1 MVARTLKRALYLIV
15 ATAGVGF
22 AMAALLLLTRTVQKS
37 DDFDRLQDIIVAINI
52 AGGMLLLAMLIGNL
66 TRLARDYRDNVPGAK
81 LKARMVGMF
90 VGLAVLPLLVVFYFS
105 TQFINRGID
114 SWFNIEVEEGLEN
127 ALELSRAALELQKR
141 RNLAST
147 QSAAQRLSLVTDAQ
161 AVFELSI
168 LRREAGASEMTLY
181 GSNNTVLATSSGSA
195 TAGLPKP
202 LNEEVVL
209 QMQQGRPFVSLESL
223 ADGGVEI
230 RTAVVF
236 RHRVGRSREAR
247 VVQGYYPVTDRLAE
261 MVGSVERSFQE
272 YQQLVFFREDLKDLL
287 TVTLAF
293 VLLLSLL
300 AAIYGAFVLSRR
312 LVAPIQDL
320 VAGTRAVA
328 MGDFDTRLPAPS
340 RDEIGF
346 LISSFND
353 MTQRLATA
361 RREASLNQA
370 LVEAER
376 TNLEVILARLSTGVV
391 ALEADLTIRNA
402 NQAAG
407 AILGVDLVHRS
418 GEKLVDVARENAL
431 LEQFVDVAR
440 VHLDAGETEWREQ
453 IVLRGEVGRR
463 VLTCACTTL
472 PGDENHAAG
481 YVVVFDDITA
491 LLQAQRDAAWGEVAR
506 RLAHEIKNPLTP
518 IQLSAERMRHKYLH
532 SMPEE
537 EAQVLDRATH
547 TIVQQVEAMKEMV
560 NAFSDY
566 ARAPDIEIARFDLDK
581 LVHEVVDLYRAQES
595 AVKIVLTSDPT
606 LPPLEA
612 DMGRVRQ
619 MLHNLIRNAVE
630 ALEHTDD
637 ARIDV
642 HVSAAEIDS
651 VPMVQIRV
659 EDNGPGFQAG
669 SVNQVF
675 DPYVTTKPKGT
686 GLGLAIVKKLVEEH
700 VGTIQAA
707 NRAVGGAM
715 ISIRLPVDEAA
726 REMMITLAPGRA
738 DRRREQAWPTRTY
751 SSSTT
756 KPISEI

>member
-1 MVARTLKRALYLIV
+1 MVARTLKRAFYLLI
-15 ATAGVGF
+15 ATSGVGL
-22 AMAALLLLTRTVQKS
+22 ALAALFLLTQTVQKS
-37 DDFDRLQDIIVAINI
+37 DDFDRLQDVILAINI
-52 AGGMLLLAMLIGNL
+52 AGGVLLFAMLIGNL
-66 TRLARDYRDNVPGAK
+66 ARLFRDYRKNVPGAK

-114 SWFNIEVEEGLEN
+114 SWFNVQVEDGLDN
-127 ALELSRAALELQKR
+127 ALTLSRAALELQKR
-141 RNLAST
+141 RNLQAT
-147 QSAAQRLSLVTDAQ
+147 QAVAQRLSASNDRQIVS
-161 AVFELSI
+161 ELSM
-168 LRREAGASEMTLY
+168 LRRESGASEMTLY
-181 GSNNTVLATSSGSA
+181 GENNTVLATSTGSA
-195 TAGLPKP
+195 TASLPKP

-209 QMQQGRPFVSLESL
+209 QMQQNRPFVSLESL
-223 ADGGVEI
+223 AEGRVEI

-236 RHRVGRSREAR
+236 THRAGRRQAVR
-247 VVQGYYPVTDRLAE
+247 VVQAHYPVANRLAE
-261 MVGSVERSFQE
+261 MINSVENSYQE

-287 TVTLAF
+287 TLTLAF

-328 MGDFDTRLPAPS
+328 AGDFDTRLPTPT

-361 RREASLNQA
+361 RREASLSQA

-376 TNLEVILARLSTGVV
+376 TNLEVILARLSTGVL
-391 ALEADLTIRNA
+391 ALESDLTIRTA
-402 NQAAG
+402 NQASG
-407 AILGVDLVHRS
+407 SILGVDLENRS
-418 GEKLVDVARENAL
+418 GEKLFEVAKGHAL
-431 LEQFVDVAR
+431 LDQFVDVAR

-453 IVLRGEVGRR
+453 IVLRGEVGKR

-472 PGDENHAAG
+472 PGDDDHAAG

-532 SMPEE
+532 TMPAE

-566 ARAPDIEIARFDLDK
+566 ARAPDMDVSLFDLDK

-595 AVKIVLTSDPT
+595 EVRIVLTSDPT
-606 LPPLEA
+606 MPMIEA

-619 MLHNLIRNAVE
+619 LLHNLIRNAVE
-630 ALEHTDD
+630 ALENTPDGQ
-637 ARIDV
+637 IDV
-642 HVSAAEIDS
+642 HVSGAEIDS
-651 VPMVQIRV
+651 VDIVQIKV
-659 EDNGPGFQAG
+659 EDNGPGFQSG
-669 SVNQVF
+669 SVSQIF

-700 VGTIQAA
+700 VGSIRAK
-707 NRAVGGAM
+707 NREDGGAM
-715 ISIRLPVDEAA
+715 ISVRLPLNEAA
-726 REMMITLAPGRA
+726 RELMIAKAPGRVET
-738 DRRREQAWPTRTY
+738 RRERA
-751 SSSTT
+751 
-756 KPISEI
+756 

>member
-1 MVARTLKRALYLIV
+1 MVARTLKRAFYFLV
-15 ATAGVGF
+15 GASGVGL
-22 AMAALLLLTRTVQKS
+22 AIAALFLLTQTVQKS
-37 DDFDRLQDIIVAINI
+37 DDFDRLQDIILAINI
-52 AGGMLLLAMLIGNL
+52 AGGILLVGLLIGNL
-66 TRLARDYRDNVPGAK
+66 ARLLRDYRQNVPGAK

-105 TQFINRGID
+105 MQFINRGID
-114 SWFNIEVEEGLEN
+114 SWFNVQIEEGLDN
-127 ALELSRAALELQKR
+127 ALTLSRAALEMQKR
-141 RNLAST
+141 QNLYAT
-147 QSAAQRLSLVTDAQ
+147 QQVAKRLSQ
-161 AVFELSI
+161 ASDRQIVFELGR
-168 LRREAGASEMTLY
+168 LRRDSGASEMTLY
-181 GSNNTVLATSSGSA
+181 GENNTVLATSSDSS
-195 TAGLPKP
+195 TASLPKP
-202 LNEEVVL
+202 LSEEVVL
-209 QMQQGRPFVSLESL
+209 QMQQDRPFVSLESY
-223 ADGGVEI
+223 GTGSVEV

-236 RHRVGRSREAR
+236 RHQSRRSQQPRVIQA
-247 VVQGYYPVTDRLAE
+247 YYPVTERLGR
-261 MVGSVERSFQE
+261 MINSVEKSYQE

-287 TVTLAF
+287 SLTLAF

-328 MGDFDTRLPAPS
+328 MGDFDTRLPTPT

-361 RREASLNQA
+361 RREASLSQA

-376 TNLEVILARLSTGVV
+376 TNLEVILARLSTGVL
-391 ALEADLTIRNA
+391 ALESDLRIRNA
-402 NQAAG
+402 NQASG
-407 AILGVDLVHRS
+407 AILGIDLEHCA
-418 GEKLVDVARENAL
+418 GEALTEVAKDNPLV
-431 LEQFVDVAR
+431 EQFVDVAL

-472 PGDENHAAG
+472 PGDENNASG
-481 YVVVFDDITA
+481 YVIVFDDITA

-518 IQLSAERMRHKYLH
+518 IQLSAERMRRKYLH
-532 SMPEE
+532 TMPDE

-566 ARAPDIEIARFDLDK
+566 ARAPDMDFALFDLDR
-581 LVHEVVDLYRAQES
+581 LVHEIVELYRAQES
-595 AVKIVLTSDPT
+595 GVEIVLTTDPT
-606 LPPLEA
+606 MPWIEA
-612 DMGRVRQ
+612 DVGRVRQ

-630 ALEHTDD
+630 ALDGMSD
-637 ARIDV
+637 GRIDV
-642 HVSAAEIDS
+642 HVSGAEIDG
-651 VPMVQIRV
+651 VEIVQIKV
-659 EDNGPGFQAG
+659 EDNGPGFSMG
-669 SVNQVF
+669 SVDQVF

-700 VGTIQAA
+700 IGSIRAE
-707 NRAVGGAM
+707 NRKDGGAM
-715 ISIRLPVDEAA
+715 ISIRLPVNDAA
-726 REMMITLAPGRA
+726 RAQIIAKAPGRA
-738 DRRREQAWPTRTY
+738 DKRREHA
-751 SSSTT
+751 
-756 KPISEI
+756 

>member
-1 MVARTLKRALYLIV
+1 MVARALKRALYILV
-15 ATAGVGF
+15 ATSGVGL
-22 AMAALLLLTRTVQKS
+22 ALAALFLLTQTVQKS
-37 DDFDRLQDIIVAINI
+37 DDFDRLQDIILAINI
-52 AGGMLLLAMLIGNL
+52 AGGILLIALLVGNL
-66 TRLARDYRDNVPGAK
+66 ARLLRDYRQNVPGAK

-105 TQFINRGID
+105 MQFINRGID
-114 SWFNIEVEEGLEN
+114 SWFNVQVEEGLDN
-127 ALELSRAALELQKR
+127 ALTLSRAALEMQKR
-141 RNLAST
+141 QNLFATQQVAS
-147 QSAAQRLSLVTDAQ
+147 RLSQVNDRQ
-161 AVFELSI
+161 IIFELSM

-181 GSNNTVLATSSGSA
+181 GENNTVLATSSDSSTA
-195 TAGLPKP
+195 TLPKP
-202 LNEEVVL
+202 LSEEVVL
-209 QMQQGRPFVSLESL
+209 QMQQNRPFVSLESY
-223 ADGGVEI
+223 GSGSVEV

-236 RHRVGRSREAR
+236 RHQDGRSQQQLR
-247 VVQGYYPVTDRLAE
+247 VVQAHYPVTERLGRMIE
-261 MVGSVERSFQE
+261 SVEASYQE
-272 YQQLVFFREDLKDLL
+272 YQQLLFFREDLKDLL
-287 TVTLAF
+287 SLTLAF

-328 MGDFDTRLPAPS
+328 MGDFDTRLPTPT

-361 RREASLNQA
+361 RREASLSQA

-376 TNLEVILARLSTGVV
+376 TNLEVILARLSTGVL
-391 ALEADLTIRNA
+391 ALETDLTIRTA
-402 NQAAG
+402 NQASSS
-407 AILGVDLVHRS
+407 ILGVELERRRGESLV
-418 GEKLVDVARENAL
+418 KVAEENAL
-431 LEQFVDVAR
+431 LGQFVDVAC

-463 VLTCACTTL
+463 VLSCACTTL

-481 YVVVFDDITA
+481 YVIVFDDITG

-518 IQLSAERMRHKYLH
+518 IQLSAERMRRKYLH
-532 SMPEE
+532 TMPEE

-566 ARAPDIEIARFDLDK
+566 ARAPDMDFSLFDIDK
-581 LVHEVVDLYRAQES
+581 LAHEVVDLYRAQES
-595 AVKIVLTSDPT
+595 GVQIILTTDPT
-606 LPPLEA
+606 MPLIEA

-619 MLHNLIRNAVE
+619 MLHNLLRNAVE
-630 ALEHTDD
+630 ALEGSRDG
-637 ARIDV
+637 RIDV
-642 HVSAAEIDS
+642 HVSAAEVDGVEII
-651 VPMVQIRV
+651 QITV
-659 EDNGPGFQAG
+659 EDNGPGFSVG
-669 SVNQVF
+669 SISQIF

-700 VGTIQAA
+700 VGSIRAR
-707 NRAVGGAM
+707 NRKDGGAL
-715 ISIRLPVDEAA
+715 ISVRLPVNEAA
-726 REMMITLAPGRA
+726 REKMIANAPGRA
-738 DRRREQAWPTRTY
+738 DKRREHA
-751 SSSTT
+751 
-756 KPISEI
+756 

>member
-1 MVARTLKRALYLIV
+1 MVARALKRALFFLM
-15 ATAGVGF
+15 ATAGVGL
-22 AMAALLLLTRTVQKS
+22 ALAALFLLTQTVQKS
-37 DDFDRLQDIIVAINI
+37 DDFDRLQDIILAINI
-52 AGGMLLLAMLIGNL
+52 AGGVLLIALLVGNL
-66 TRLARDYRDNVPGAK
+66 TRLLRDYRQNVPGAK
-81 LKARMVGMF
+81 LKARIVGMF

-105 TQFINRGID
+105 MQFINRGID
-114 SWFNIEVEEGLEN
+114 SWFNVQVEEGLDN
-127 ALELSRAALELQKR
+127 ALTLSRAALEMQKR
-141 RNLAST
+141 QNLYAT
-147 QSAAQRLSLVTDAQ
+147 QQVARRLSQVNDRQ
-161 AVFELSI
+161 IVFELSM

-181 GSNNTVLATSSGSA
+181 GDNNTVLATSSDSS
-195 TAGLPKP
+195 TASLPKP
-202 LNEEVVL
+202 LTEEVVL
-209 QMQQGRPFVSLESL
+209 QMQQDRPFVSLESYGN
-223 ADGGVEI
+223 GGVEV
-230 RTAVVF
+230 RTAIVF
-236 RHRVGRSREAR
+236 RPQGVRSQQTRVIQAH
-247 VVQGYYPVTDRLAE
+247 YPVTERLGR
-261 MVGSVERSFQE
+261 MINSVEKSYQE

-287 TVTLAF
+287 SLTLAF

-328 MGDFDTRLPAPS
+328 MGDFDTRLPTPT

-361 RREASLNQA
+361 RREASLSQA

-376 TNLEVILARLSTGVV
+376 TNLEVILARLSTGVL
-391 ALEADLTIRNA
+391 ALETDLTIRTA

-407 AILGVDLVHRS
+407 AILGADLERRS
-418 GEKLVDVARENAL
+418 GEQLLKVAEENAL
-431 LEQFVDVAR
+431 LGQFVDVAC

-472 PGDENHAAG
+472 PGDESHAAG
-481 YVVVFDDITA
+481 YVIVFDDITA

-518 IQLSAERMRHKYLH
+518 IQLSAERMRRKYLH
-532 SMPEE
+532 TMPDE

-566 ARAPDIEIARFDLDK
+566 ARAPDMDFSLFDIDK
-581 LVHEVVDLYRAQES
+581 LAHEVVDLYRAQES
-595 AVKIVLTSDPT
+595 GVEIVLTTDPT
-606 LPPLEA
+606 MPLLEA

-630 ALEHTDD
+630 ALEGSSGG
-637 ARIDV
+637 RIDV
-642 HVSAAEIDS
+642 HVSAAEIDD
-651 VPMVQIRV
+651 VEMIQVKV
-659 EDNGPGFQAG
+659 EDNGPGFSMG
-669 SVNQVF
+669 SVNQIF

-700 VGTIQAA
+700 VGTIRAS
-707 NRAVGGAM
+707 NRNDGGAM
-715 ISIRLPVDEAA
+715 ISVRLPVNDAA
-726 REMMITLAPGRA
+726 REKMIANAPGRV
-738 DRRREQAWPTRTY
+738 DKRREQA
-751 SSSTT
+751 
-756 KPISEI
+756 

>member
-1 MVARTLKRALYLIV
+1 MVARTLKRALYLVI

-22 AMAALLLLTRTVQKS
+22 AVAALFLLTQTVQKS

-52 AGGMLLLAMLIGNL
+52 AGGMLLVAMLIGNL
-66 TRLARDYRDNVPGAK
+66 TRLARDYRGNVPGAK

-147 QSAAQRLSLVTDAQ
+147 QAAAQRLSVVTDAQ
-161 AVFELSI
+161 AVFELSL

-181 GSNNTVLATSSGSA
+181 GSNNAVLATSSGSA
-195 TAGLPKP
+195 TASLPKP

-223 ADGGVEI
+223 ADGGVEV

-247 VVQGYYPVTDRLAE
+247 VVQGHYPVTDRVAE

-391 ALEADLTIRNA
+391 ALEADLKIRNA

-407 AILGVDLVHRS
+407 AILGVDLARRS
-418 GEKLVDVARENAL
+418 GEKLVDVAKENAL

-472 PGDENHAAG
+472 PGDETHAAG

-630 ALEHTDD
+630 ALENTDD

-642 HVSAAEIDS
+642 HVSAAEIDG
-651 VPMVQIRV
+651 VPMAQIKV
-659 EDNGPGFQAG
+659 EDNGPGFQAD
-669 SVNQVF
+669 SINQVF

-726 REMMITLAPGRA
+726 REMMIALVPGRA
-738 DRRREQAWPTRTY
+738 DRRREQA
-751 SSSTT
+751 
-756 KPISEI
+756 